1 MIFWFV
7 LYAFA
12 VMGAAFA
19 PPLILSL
26 HWKRT
31 TGCGVL
37 CGMLAGVAV
46 SVIWYN
52 VPFLKAQLY
61 EILPAAAASPSR
73 QLPSASRTR
82 GGADNRAPS
91 VRFKTAYWRG
101 ASVFRAV
108 FFA

>member
-31 TGCGVL
+31 TGRGAL

-52 VPFLKAQLY
+52 VPFLKAQMY
-61 EILPAAAASPSR
+61 EILPAAAASALATAAVSLADGR
-73 QLPSASRTR
+73 RR
-82 GGADNRAPS
+82 G
-91 VRFKTAYWRG
+91 
-101 ASVFRAV
+101 
-108 FFA
+108 

>member
-1 MIFWFV
+1 
-7 LYAFA
+7 
-12 VMGAAFA
+12 MGAAFA

-31 TGCGVL
+31 TGRGVL

-61 EILPAAAASPSR
+61 EILPAAAASALATVAVRPR
-73 QLPSASRTR
+73 GRTAARITARRASASKRHTDAAR
-82 GGADNRAPS
+82 PSLALCFSHKKSGPRLRA
-91 VRFKTAYWRG
+91 G
-101 ASVFRAV
+101 
-108 FFA
+108 